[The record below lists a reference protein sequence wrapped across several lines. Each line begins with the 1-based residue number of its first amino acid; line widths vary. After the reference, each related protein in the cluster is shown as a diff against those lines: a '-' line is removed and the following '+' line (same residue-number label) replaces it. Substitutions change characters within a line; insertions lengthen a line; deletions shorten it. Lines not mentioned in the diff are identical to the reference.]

1 MKFLSRVV
9 WSEGMHLG
17 PHHFQTQ
24 SRYFEDS
31 LWFLSAN
38 LRRNPWGLLS
48 LSLDDDAVRNGTAV
62 LRHASGVFPDG
73 LIFDIPESDPA
84 PPPVSLSDL
93 FAPTDSEIILSIAVP
108 VRRDQ
113 GLDCDL
119 SGGTETRY
127 SAVERSLR
135 DETICQDEYTV
146 AFGRKNLELLSQA
159 QLTSGTTSFPIA
171 RILRDGKGGFVS
183 DPEFIPACLR
193 ISANESLL
201 LLLKRLVE
209 SIDEKIKT
217 VGRGRRS
224 GGQFKVGTSALDV
237 SNHWFLHALCSALP
251 TLRHHL
257 AVKRSH
263 PEEVYRDLAR
273 LSGALCTFSLESNP
287 GDIPKYNHLDLSL
300 VFRSLDRHIRQH
312 LEIVVPSNT
321 VTLDFQKAEMYIHTA
336 PVNDERCLRRARWIL
351 GVRSNMG
358 DSTVIRMVPQIVKL
372 CSAEGV
378 GKLVQ
383 RALPGLELSY
393 LQVPPPAI
401 SAQADMH
408 YFAINAAGACWQH
421 ILQTKQVGIYIPG
434 DIGNAD
440 FEVTIITEPSA

>member
-48 LSLDDDAVRNGTAV
+48 LSLDTDAIRNGQAI

-84 PPPVSLSDL
+84 PPPVSLNEL
-93 FAPTDSEIILSIAVP
+93 FAPTDSEIVLSIAVP
-108 VRRDQ
+108 LRRDQ

-119 SGGTETRY
+119 LEGTGARY
-127 SAVERSLR
+127 SVVERSLR

-146 AFGRKNLELLSQA
+146 SLGRKNLELCSTA
-159 QLTSGTTSFPIA
+159 QLTPERTSFPIA
-171 RILRDGKGGFVS
+171 RILRDGKGGFIS
-183 DPEFIPACLR
+183 DPEFIPPCLR
-193 ISANESLL
+193 LSANENLL
-201 LLLKRLVE
+201 LLLKRLIE
-209 SIDEKIKT
+209 SIDEKMKT
-217 VGRGRRS
+217 VGRGNRS
-224 GGQFKVGTSALDV
+224 GGQFKVGTSAMEV

-251 TLRHHL
+251 ALRHHL
-257 AVKRSH
+257 DSKRTH
-263 PEEVYRDLAR
+263 PEELYRDLAR

-287 GDIPKYNHLDLSL
+287 SEIPAYSHLELSS
-300 VFRSLDRHIRQH
+300 VFHALDKHIRRH

-321 VTLDFQKAEMYIHTA
+321 VTLDFQQAEPYIHTA
-336 PVNDERCLRRARWIL
+336 PVNDERCFRRSRWIL
-351 GVRSNMG
+351 GMRSSLG

-383 RALPGLELSY
+383 RALPGLELAY
-393 LQVPPPAI
+393 MQVPPSAI
-401 SAQADMH
+401 QQQADMH
-408 YFAINAAGACWQH
+408 YFSINATGACWQH

-434 DIGNAD
+434 DLGGAE
-440 FEVTIITEPSA
+440 FEVTVITEPAA

>member
-48 LSLDDDAVRNGTAV
+48 LSLDDDAVCNGLAV

-84 PPPVSLSDL
+84 PPPVNLAEL
-93 FAPTDSEIILSIAVP
+93 FSPTDSEIILSLAVP
-108 VRRDQ
+108 IRRDQ

-119 SGGTETRY
+119 AGGTETRY

-146 AFGRKNLELLSQA
+146 AFGRKNLELRSQA
-159 QLTSGTTSFPIA
+159 QLTPDTTSFPIA
-171 RILRDGKGGFVS
+171 RIQRDGKGGFVS
-183 DPEFIPACLR
+183 DPDFIPPCLR

-209 SIDEKIKT
+209 SIDEKVKT

-224 GGQFKVGTSALDV
+224 GGQFKVGTSAMDV

-257 AVKRSH
+257 SVKRSH

-273 LSGALCTFSLESNP
+273 LSGALCTFALESNP
-287 GDIPKYNHLDLSL
+287 DDIPKYNHLDLSL
-300 VFRSLDRHIRQH
+300 VFCALDKHIRRH

-321 VTLDFQKAEMYIHTA
+321 VTLEFQKTETYIYTA
-336 PVNDERCLRRARWIL
+336 PVNDERCFRRSRWIL
-351 GVRSNMG
+351 GVRSNVG
-358 DSTVIRMVPQIVKL
+358 DSTILRMVPQIVKL

-393 LQVPPPAI
+393 LQVPPSAI

-408 YFAINAAGACWQH
+408 YFAINAVGACWQH
-421 ILQTKQVGIYIPG
+421 ILQTSQVGIYIPG
-434 DIGNAD
+434 DIGNVE
-440 FEVTIITEPSA
+440 FEVTIITEPNA